1 MKNSFKKLSVAF
13 VMVLFMGTL
22 QAQVLEN
29 YNPKIVIEHKY
40 ELVPSPVM
48 AKVSLNLKDY
58 PMASFQLEFPE
69 QAAVFLGEKLWLYAS
84 SDTSFIIPLAQLKAA
99 IGENAK
105 SIPMR
110 VYKKGVADG
119 EVSIK
124 KGVFTQGEPVKE
136 GKDAAVEQL
145 REKDPVK
152 DFLILAFVV
161 VLALVALFKVTYPM
175 VFQSALRP
183 VSLFQEEFSDSSGGM
198 KLFSSDVIFYMLVF
212 SMLMS
217 LFAFSFLHFA
227 GIGLL
232 SEYFGE
238 GLNALLLIWLSGA
251 MIFMVMSFLKYL
263 WIKIFAMV
271 YHLDKIDFSQF
282 FYMVKSL
289 MLVLLILYV
298 VIMGFYLQGYT
309 AMDEMMNYAIC
320 AFLVVYLVGIF
331 RLFYLMLKKVPFK
344 SYHLF
349 SYLCSSELVPFLVI
363 VKLIIG

>member
-84 SDTSFIIPLAQLKAA
+84 SDTSFIIPIAQLKAA

-136 GKDAAVEQL
+136 GIAK
-145 REKDPVK
+145 
-152 DFLILAFVV
+152 
-161 VLALVALFKVTYPM
+161 
-175 VFQSALRP
+175 SP
-183 VSLFQEEFSDSSGGM
+183 VSTTG
-198 KLFSSDVIFYMLVF
+198 
-212 SMLMS
+212 
-217 LFAFSFLHFA
+217 FA
-227 GIGLL
+227 
-232 SEYFGE
+232 
-238 GLNALLLIWLSGA
+238 
-251 MIFMVMSFLKYL
+251 
-263 WIKIFAMV
+263 
-271 YHLDKIDFSQF
+271 DR
-282 FYMVKSL
+282 KS
-289 MLVLLILYV
+289 V
-298 VIMGFYLQGYT
+298 V
-309 AMDEMMNYAIC
+309 
-320 AFLVVYLVGIF
+320 
-331 RLFYLMLKKVPFK
+331 
-344 SYHLF
+344 
-349 SYLCSSELVPFLVI
+349 
-363 VKLIIG
+363 